1 MENENASRNDDA
13 GNQQSPGHVRLDQL
27 KMSPDLDPFS
37 LRDRELEARL
47 HSAYD
52 APNYWEIEA
61 R

>member
-1 MENENASRNDDA
+1 
-13 GNQQSPGHVRLDQL
+13 
-27 KMSPDLDPFS
+27 MSPDLDPLS

-47 HSAYD
+47 HSAYG